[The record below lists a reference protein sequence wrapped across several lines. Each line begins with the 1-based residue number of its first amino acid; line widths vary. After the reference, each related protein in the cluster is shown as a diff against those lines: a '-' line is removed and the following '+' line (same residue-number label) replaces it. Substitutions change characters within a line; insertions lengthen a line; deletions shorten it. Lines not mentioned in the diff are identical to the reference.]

1 MYCRSRATKNRC
13 SQKSL
18 MFQNEII
25 NEPQFYEPHLLP
37 VKISA
42 SCTLSIK
49 FYAGSKFYVINTIAS
64 LKASSNEKTLLQK
77 HFVSMLYKAVLLGRA
92 NKQFLFCFRGANA
105 MSSINIAWTESDFC
119 NFNHF

>member
-1 MYCRSRATKNRC
+1 MTYVLPNRATKNRC

-18 MFQNEII
+18 TFQNEII
-25 NEPQFYEPHLLP
+25 KEPQLYEPHLLP

-49 FYAGSKFYVINTIAS
+49 FYAGSKLYVINTITP
-64 LKASSNEKTLLQK
+64 LKASSKEKTLLQK

-92 NKQFLFCFRGANA
+92 NKQFLLCFRGTNA
-105 MSSINIAWTESDFC
+105 MSSINIAWT
-119 NFNHF
+119 